1 MSLALLPT
9 VAGGIASIWAQ
20 KKAGKI
26 ADAARTDY
34 KSGMESLFSQQQ
46 DSLDAYIKPGM
57 YENFLE
63 SEMAQSAFAQARDQI
78 KKQTDAVRGGVA
90 STGATPEAAIA
101 ASSRGAEQYGDIINK
116 IYGQGTQYRQQAR
129 GMYQQGMQNILQGKM
144 GHEGNLLK
152 LDMDKAQGYNQL
164 GQNLLGAG
172 IGVGQYL
179 DQSVKDFVELLGG
192 GKG

>member
-1 MSLALLPT
+1 
-9 VAGGIASIWAQ
+9 
-20 KKAGKI
+20 
-26 ADAARTDY
+26 
-34 KSGMESLFSQQQ
+34 
-46 DSLDAYIKPGM
+46 M

-172 IGVGQYL
+172 IGVGQYM
-179 DQSVKDFVELLGG
+179 DQGIKDLVSLLGG
-192 GKG
+192 GIG